1 MFSKIVGV
9 YTVKLYNRGGGMVK
23 NNSMDVGCRKMLLV
37 FAFAVLFCGLLESA
51 YCETTGP
58 VLLLQQTP
66 ANGGTITPGTGV
78 HHIELNSRVTLT
90 AVPQPGYQFVYWL
103 GDVSDPTLKQ
113 TIAYLN
119 APKIIVAV
127 FERTEYEL
135 DSGVELLHS
144 TPGGFW
150 GRLRASAADYA
161 RQGFSGGGRRK
172 PSGPPPRPPLPEP
185 PIPPGEVPVPI
196 PEPATVVLLG
206 LGGFLALAVR
216 KDSQG
221 GRRPK
226 K

>member
-1 MFSKIVGV
+1 
-9 YTVKLYNRGGGMVK
+9 MVK
-23 NNSMDVGCRKMLLV
+23 NISMAIGCRKMLLV
-37 FAFAVLFCGLLESA
+37 LVLAVFFCGLPEPA

-66 ANGGTITPGTGV
+66 ENGGTITPGIGV
-78 HHIELNSRVTLT
+78 HHIELNSSVTLT
-90 AVPQPGYQFVYWL
+90 AVPKPGYQFVYWL
-103 GDVSDPTLKQ
+103 GDVSNPTLQQ
-113 TIAYLN
+113 TTAYLS

-135 DSGVELLHS
+135 DGEAELLHI

-161 RQGFSGGGRRK
+161 RQGFRGGGGRR
-172 PSGPPPRPPLPEP
+172 PGRPPARPPAPEPPLP
-185 PIPPGEVPVPI
+185 PGEIPVPI

-216 KDSQG
+216 KDSHG